1 MNKTKKI
8 IEKNALSNFKKDD
21 DLKAARGIINAL
33 LIMII
38 FVIILATVTI
48 IYY

>member
-38 FVIILATVTI
+38 FVIILAIIDV